1 MLKQEYKFALVL
13 FDSEGAQL
21 GSAAVEPDWEPAVQW
36 ARFWFQRR
44 GELSFNDGNGSVSI
58 LPLWDREA
66 HEPYCRG
73 FRVSFARDGQPACT
87 SDFPVNY
94 VRRLASKVAA
104 VFVEKGKLEQNE
116 AFRYVVVALAGSEK
130 PEAVPTSGMLVE
142 ERVVTLPVQESSLA
156 DWQLRS
162 TPVGHIDPDDF
173 PIFVPQYVL
182 DQVAEQ
188 TLAERGRETGGTL
201 IGKLHRDRGV
211 PEIFAEITAMIPA
224 EYTEGDAVKLTF
236 TADTWVAVNN
246 AIKLRGGDELYAGY
260 FHSHPVRNWC
270 ASRECSLEKQA
281 NCKLAKDFFSA
292 DDEAVMRAVFPRGHS
307 VALVANDTAFQDLTF
322 SWFGWREG
330 SIQPRGYYL
339 LGDHNAT

>member
-1 MLKQEYKFALVL
+1 M
-13 FDSEGAQL
+13 
-21 GSAAVEPDWEPAVQW
+21 
-36 ARFWFQRR
+36 
-44 GELSFNDGNGSVSI
+44 
-58 LPLWDREA
+58 
-66 HEPYCRG
+66 
-73 FRVSFARDGQPACT
+73 
-87 SDFPVNY
+87 
-94 VRRLASKVAA
+94 AA

-130 PEAVPTSGMLVE
+130 PEAVPTSGMQVE

-188 TLAERGRETGGTL
+188 TLAERGRETGGIL

-270 ASRECSLEKQA
+270 ASRASARSKSKPTA
-281 NCKLAKDFFSA
+281 NSPRISSA
-292 DDEAVMRAVFPRGHS
+292 LMTKR
-307 VALVANDTAFQDLTF
+307 
-322 SWFGWREG
+322 
-330 SIQPRGYYL
+330 
-339 LGDHNAT
+339 